1 MAKIASTD
9 PRRFAR
15 YHSVITHLLSADSFD
30 KPQIFANLPNEK
42 RTFIGQ
48 VINKLMR
55 DGYLVES
62 GSKRNPRYSWSAG
75 KEEFD
80 AGRWIDQQV
89 FTFTVKRSPSSDR
102 PRERLLRSGPAALK
116 TSELLA
122 ILIRSGLPGE
132 SALQGGE
139 KLATLYGNDLEKL
152 SLRAQRELKQV
163 SEAVGKTAYCQI
175 MAGLELGKRLAKQR
189 SLESTPSEK
198 IRNTSDTLAF
208 CSQHF
213 MRLARESQQEEF
225 HIVMLDG
232 KNGVI
237 KSERITVGILNES
250 LAHPR
255 EVLRPAIRE
264 SASAMILVHNHPN
277 GDPTPSQDDKNTTR
291 ELKKAAETLGIR
303 ILDHVII
310 AKDKIV
316 SMVEERL
323 L

>member
-1 MAKIASTD
+1 M
-9 PRRFAR
+9 
-15 YHSVITHLLSADSFD
+15 
-30 KPQIFANLPNEK
+30 
-42 RTFIGQ
+42 
-48 VINKLMR
+48 
-55 DGYLVES
+55 
-62 GSKRNPRYSWSAG
+62 
-75 KEEFD
+75 
-80 AGRWIDQQV
+80 
-89 FTFTVKRSPSSDR
+89 
-102 PRERLLRSGPAALK
+102 
-116 TSELLA
+116 
-122 ILIRSGLPGE
+122 IRSGLQGE
-132 SALQGGE
+132 SAIQGGE